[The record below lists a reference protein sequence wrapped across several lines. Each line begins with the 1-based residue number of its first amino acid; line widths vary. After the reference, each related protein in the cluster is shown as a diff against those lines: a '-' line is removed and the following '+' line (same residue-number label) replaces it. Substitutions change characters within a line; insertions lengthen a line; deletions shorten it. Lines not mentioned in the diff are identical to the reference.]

1 MENKK
6 NITGVEGTFSELLE
20 IVDTLRKECP
30 WDREQKVEDIKFKL
44 VEESYEAIDRFD
56 KGDLE
61 GFASELG
68 DVLLVVLFMIRIMQD
83 EGKFDSNYVLK
94 KLIHKL
100 IERHPHVFGEKK
112 LDNAKDVL
120 RNWENMKGK
129 IKKDD
134 FNISMPSLYL
144 IYRIIEKIRNKL
156 GSVEDLKERFKV
168 DRIDNSDIP
177 ELIFRYSVL
186 CALDGINLEDEMR
199 KRAIQIIEKLEN
211 SEDFL
216 VDSLFN
222 TNNPKPKKSLE
233 S

>member
-1 MENKK
+1 MGNKK